1 MTLTIGVDVGGTK
14 IAAGVVD
21 ESGRIVERVR
31 VDSPAADTEAME
43 DAIAD
48 AVRDLCRRHEV
59 EAVGIGAAGFIDATR
74 STVLFAPNVA
84 WRDEPL
90 RTEIEA
96 RVDLPVK
103 VENDANAAAWGEFQ
117 YGAGHDVDD
126 LLLVTVGTGVGGGL
140 VLDGELY
147 RGGFG
152 IAAEI
157 GHMRVVPGGR
167 LCGCGNRGCWEQYAS
182 GKAMMREVH
191 EVARAGSPLSGALLE
206 RAGGTVDDITGEMVT
221 EAAREGDGFAGEMI
235 QETGRWLGEGIATL
249 AAILDPAIVAL
260 GGGVAEAGDLLLEPV
275 RAAFRGSLT
284 GRRHRPELE
293 IRKAQLGNTAGL
305 VGAADLARR

>member
-1 MTLTIGVDVGGTK
+1 VGLTIGVDVGGTK

-21 ESGRIVERVR
+21 EAGTIVEQVR
-31 VDSPAADTEAME
+31 AVSPATNAAALE
-43 DAIAD
+43 DAIAG
-48 AVRDLCRRHEV
+48 AVRDLRDRHEV
-59 EAVGIGAAGFIDATR
+59 EAVGLGAPGFVDARR

-90 RTEIEA
+90 RRELED
-96 RVDLPVK
+96 RVDLPVV

-117 YGAGHDVDD
+117 FGAGQDVDD
-126 LLLVTVGTGVGGGL
+126 LLLITVGTGVGGGL

-182 GKAMMREVH
+182 GRAMMREVH
-191 EVARAGSPLSGALLE
+191 QVAQAGSPMTAALVE
-206 RAGGTVDDITGEMVT
+206 RAGGKVEDITGRMVT
-221 EAAREGDGFAGEMI
+221 EAAQEGDGFAQEMI
-235 QETGRWLGEGIATL
+235 QETSRWLGEGIATL
-249 AAILDPAIVAL
+249 AAILDPAIVAV
-260 GGGVAEAGDLLLEPV
+260 GGGVADAGDLLLRP
-275 RAAFRGSLT
+275 ACDAFRASLT

-293 IRKAQLGNTAGL
+293 IRIARLGNEAGL
-305 VGAADLARR
+305 IGAADLARR